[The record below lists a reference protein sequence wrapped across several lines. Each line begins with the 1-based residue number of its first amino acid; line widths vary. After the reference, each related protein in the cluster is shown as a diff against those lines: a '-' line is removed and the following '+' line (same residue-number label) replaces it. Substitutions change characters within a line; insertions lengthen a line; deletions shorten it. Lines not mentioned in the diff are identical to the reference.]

1 MIGQD
6 DDRIRGFPPFP
17 PPGERRATH
26 FARSWWGKAWVQAM
40 EDTSLDRQ
48 LLARGRAYAR
58 TGHVGPI
65 TVSPGR
71 IAAPVHDDHDT
82 PYRTVVLVEQLT
94 GAEWERF
101 LDEVA
106 AKSGHIAALLDRDMP
121 HDLVEAAEDAG
132 VRLLPSVGDL
142 EPECDCPDWGHPCP
156 HAAALC
162 YQASWLLDSDPF
174 VLLLMRG
181 RGERELLD
189 ELQRRNARQFEGKAP
204 VALVGAAGTGPGP
217 AGPAARQ
224 AYAREV
230 PPLPAPPPLPDPGV
244 PGGRP
249 LLAVPPAPGVDPDA
263 LELLAADA
271 AVRARELLAADEA
284 AEPPPVLDVWQD
296 TVRMAATHPD
306 ARLFA
311 RLRPAG
317 GGHEGLARAVR
328 AWEYGGPAG
337 LEVLEAT
344 WNPPEPVL
352 ARARTALAAA
362 WEDWGL
368 ADPPELH
375 VWRNHWTATGL
386 QLRGGPPLRGSLQL
400 RYGRDGR
407 WYPYREESRAWWP
420 AGAPERDPAVTLAG
434 LLCG

>member
-17 PPGERRATH
+17 PPGKRRARH
-26 FARSWWGKAWVQAM
+26 FAQSWWGKAWVQAM
-40 EDTSLDRQ
+40 EDTSLDRE
-48 LLARGRAYAR
+48 LLTRGRAYAR
-58 TGHVGPI
+58 TGHVGSI

-71 IAAPVHDDHDT
+71 IAAPVHGDHDI
-82 PYRTVVLVEQLT
+82 PFRTVVLVEQLT

-156 HAAALC
+156 HAVALC

-189 ELQRRNARQFEGKAP
+189 ELQRRNVRPIERTASVAP
-204 VALVGAAGTGPGP
+204 VGAVGTVPGPVP
-217 AGPAARQ
+217 AGPAAQQ

-244 PGGRP
+244 LGGRP
-249 LLAVPPAPGVDPDA
+249 LLAVPPAPGVDPDV

-284 AEPPPVLDVWQD
+284 APPPALDVWQD

-306 ARLFA
+306 PRLFA
-311 RLRPAG
+311 RLRQAS
-317 GGHEGLARAVR
+317 GGHEGLALAVR
-328 AWEYGGPAG
+328 AWRYGGAAG

-362 WEDWGL
+362 WEDWGV
-368 ADPPELH
+368 ADPPQLH
-375 VWRNHWTATGL
+375 VWRNRWTVPGHGL
-386 QLRGGPPLRGSLQL
+386 RDGVQL

-407 WYPYREESRAWWP
+407 WYPYREESRDWWP
-420 AGAPERDPAVTLAG
+420 AGAPERDPTVALAG
-434 LLCG
+434 LLGG